1 MCPFK
6 YSYALNNVSYVFST
20 DKIVVETPPK
30 DMAVET
36 GSTVLLSCFV
46 PDAKKI
52 TWLKDGKE
60 LLSTQHTVGLAK
72 N

>member
-1 MCPFK
+1 
-6 YSYALNNVSYVFST
+6 
-20 DKIVVETPPK
+20 
-30 DMAVET
+30 MAVET